1 MTGSSWRFE
10 RFENIIIA
18 VNSNEIRSIGNLI
31 IYLDVIFMEFIPKQA
46 KVHGSDDDDDDMS
59 VAGCDEVNDSDIDFI
74 DDIIQDQDTLN
85 YIG

>member
-1 MTGSSWRFE
+1 MLYLW
-10 RFENIIIA
+10 
-18 VNSNEIRSIGNLI
+18 NLFQNRPK
-31 IYLDVIFMEFIPKQA
+31 FME
-46 KVHGSDDDDDDMS
+46 VTMTDDNMS